1 MVIHRQKPKGF
12 IAIVS
17 LLIVTT
23 ISMFFAMVMLLDGV
37 TNASLSMS
45 SIYYED
51 ARINMSTC
59 LEDVLL
65 RIKKEEVF
73 NRNLSY
79 QITDDDSCSTTIEWF
94 APAPI
99 SPGIS
104 ERLANLEVT
113 GLSYGFTRTFR
124 YELRIARHDVN
135 YSDGSLEYLNNIDFI
150 STETTNLYLQ

>member
-1 MVIHRQKPKGF
+1 M
-12 IAIVS
+12 S

-23 ISMFFAMVMLLDGV
+23 IAMFFAMNMLLDGV
-37 TNASLSMS
+37 NNASLSLS

-51 ARINMSTC
+51 ARINMNTC

-65 RIKKEEVF
+65 RIKQEEVF
-73 NRNLSY
+73 SRNLSY

-94 APAPI
+94 DSILI

-113 GLSYGFTRTFR
+113 GISYGFTRTFR
-124 YELRIARHDVN
+124 YELRIARHDIN

-150 STETTNLYLQ
+150 LISELIN